1 MAKVKRT
8 AEEKII
14 IIDDKDLVEEDAT
27 QAGGIAGPV
36 GVFGTPANEV
46 DDAYKELLNLNDY
59 E

>member
-8 AEEKII
+8 ADEKII

-36 GVFGTPANEV
+36 GVFGAPVNEV